1 MSNPAG
7 RWMRISSTRRR
18 GPRCGVLPLRWG
30 LRGLQ
35 WVLFRTASQRRKE
48 RCDDLELEV
57 VLVAVA
63 VGPPLEDADLVVESL
78 DQAEADLVLGSA
90 VGGDAVPVAL
100 DHGRELPVGREPLP
114 VVADNSIRPSF
125 GPNGS
130 PRAPRR
136 HAAARPYRSWSP
148 PTAGNSTTSPN
159 SGPWTPRGSG
169 ASPARDRWQR
179 VSL

>member
-1 MSNPAG
+1 MVICTPS
-7 RWMRISSTRRR
+7 RK
-18 GPRCGVLPLRWG
+18 G
-30 LRGLQ
+30 LRGSQ
-35 WVLFRTASQRRKE
+35 WVLFRAASQRRKE

-63 VGPPLEDADLVVESL
+63 VGAVLGNADLVVESL

-100 DHGRELPVGREPLP
+100 DHGRGLPVGREPLP

-125 GPNGS
+125 GPNGL

-136 HAAARPYRSWSP
+136 H
-148 PTAGNSTTSPN
+148 
-159 SGPWTPRGSG
+159 
-169 ASPARDRWQR
+169 
-179 VSL
+179 